1 MSRFPA
7 VPVSNVVSILGHPFT
22 LPVIV
27 DRRGRKVAF
36 RARMADGS
44 CVPTEGDEA
53 PYGLVLHR
61 TIICMDANGVLK
73 RPFHRWTISEPTTG
87 TRVAAGV
94 TRADALHNLAERV
107 AHHGNEKGFTSLLAQ
122 CVRQMVAMT
131 PLTLV
136 TNETRA

>member
-1 MSRFPA
+1 M
-7 VPVSNVVSILGHPFT
+7 SNVVSILGHPFT